1 MRSVFLSALLLLPC
15 ACAAPAPDGGTA
27 IQRSLENLDLG
38 DALPDVRDVY
48 PPAEAWPIVAKTG
61 SGVERYRVDR
71 NLAKVFPRRLR
82 ELYLGVKRE
91 RLVEIEAVYDQ
102 AESRRQPVEKLAGEY
117 ALIYG
122 APQRSD
128 ETFWWADG
136 RTVLRVFPTQVPLP
150 DQGPDAVA
158 WRTTVQIFDQRVFG
172 FRRPR

>member
-1 MRSVFLSALLLLPC
+1 MRRVLLAALLLLPC

-27 IQRSLENLDLG
+27 IQRYLENLDLG

-48 PPAEAWPIVAKTG
+48 PPAEPWPIVETTSAG
-61 SGVERYRVDR
+61 IERYRIER
-71 NLAKVFPRRLR
+71 GQAKVFPRRLSS
-82 ELYLGVKRE
+82 LYLGFKHD

-102 AESRRQPVEKLAGEY
+102 SASRRQPVEKLAGEY

-128 ETFWWADG
+128 EKFWWADG

-150 DQGPDAVA
+150 GQGPDAVA